1 MSSELLKGIKK
12 VLEFFSKEYKEETKY
27 REFMESNLDRMKI
40 KLTEDD
46 IDKKIKVLKNNNYKS
61 NFKINIGSYE

>member
-1 MSSELLKGIKK
+1 
-12 VLEFFSKEYKEETKY
+12 
-27 REFMESNLDRMKI
+27 MESNLDRMKI

>member
-1 MSSELLKGIKK
+1 MLENLRGLKK
-12 VLEFFSKEYKEETKY
+12 VLEVFSKEYKKETEY

-40 KLTEDD
+40 KLTKDD

-61 NFKINIGSYE
+61 NFKIKIGSYE